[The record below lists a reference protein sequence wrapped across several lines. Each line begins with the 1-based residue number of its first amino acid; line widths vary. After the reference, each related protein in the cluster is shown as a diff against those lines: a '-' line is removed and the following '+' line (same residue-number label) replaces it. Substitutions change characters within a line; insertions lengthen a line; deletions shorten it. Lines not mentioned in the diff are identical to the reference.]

1 MGPDAPPRRRTMRR
15 VAGLVLL
22 IAGVVLLGSGS
33 YVGYLIVSTTDSDGY
48 SMSDPCDVN
57 TTACAY
63 LLAFHSDNDPGDT
76 AVAKWVVTSEGTGK
90 ELFVGWAWFVDV
102 QNYTKHFKFATPKN
116 WQWDYGSF
124 SSTITVPD
132 PVLYNN
138 ATPAP
143 PPAGQTFWLA
153 QTRAGGSGDRAGTVR
168 FDIHWKPVD
177 EMKAL
182 VLMNPDGSTGIN
194 AEVRFGTKVPDL
206 AWLPEPLIL
215 LGAALLASGAVL
227 ARRKK
232 AG

>member
-1 MGPDAPPRRRTMRR
+1 
-15 VAGLVLL
+15 
-22 IAGVVLLGSGS
+22 
-33 YVGYLIVSTTDSDGY
+33 
-48 SMSDPCDVN
+48 
-57 TTACAY
+57 
-63 LLAFHSDNDPGDT
+63 
-76 AVAKWVVTSEGTGK
+76 VVTSEGAGK

-232 AG
+232 TG